1 MTTSIGIRPVGKTT
15 VIACTTTA
23 STPVLI
29 TSNSND
35 QVTWAEFANDGAQVV
50 SIRISTAAEDAVH
63 PVAGTPGDYTLN
75 HDTSVLLVVPS
86 SPYYVSA
93 ITISGSST
101 LYVTPVT
108 AQ

>member
-15 VIACTTTA
+15 IIGVSTAA

-29 TSNSND
+29 ANNSNE
-35 QVTWAEFANDGAQVV
+35 QVTWAEFANDGAKPVA
-50 SIRISTAAEDAVH
+50 IRISTAAENAVH

-75 HDTSVLLVVPS
+75 HDSSVLLVVPS
-86 SPYYVSA
+86 GPYYVSA
-93 ITISGSST
+93 ITTSGTSN
-101 LYVTPVT
+101 LFVTPVT

>member
-1 MTTSIGIRPVGKTT
+1 MTTSIGIRPVGKTAL
-15 VIACTTTA
+15 IAVTTTA

-29 TSNSND
+29 TDSSND
-35 QVTWAEFANDGAQVV
+35 QVTWAEFANAGSVPVA
-50 SIRISTAAEDAVH
+50 IRITPAAENAVF

-75 HDTSVLLVVPS
+75 QASSVLLVVPS

-93 ITISGSST
+93 IAGSSTST

>member
-1 MTTSIGIRPVGKTT
+1 MTTSIGIRPVGKTAL
-15 VIACTTTA
+15 IAVTTTA

-29 TSNSND
+29 TDTSND
-35 QVTWAEFANDGAQVV
+35 QVTWAEFANTGTVPVA
-50 SIRISTAAEDAVH
+50 IRITPAAENAVH

-75 HDTSVLLVVPS
+75 HDTTVLLVVPS

-93 ITISGSST
+93 ITVSGTST